1 MMTETLK
8 NQKALIDAG
17 FSESDIASWQ
27 VQQRQ
32 ALSDAGYNQAQ
43 IDTEFGEP
51 PLDPKPAAKAVRD
64 NIEKAI
70 APEAVDGE
78 PKPVKDFMEALDAG
92 FQGSITGLLK
102 RGKVP
107 DKTLAEDAP
116 MASRIAGSIGTLAG
130 DIPAMVGGAILGGGN
145 PITGTAGAFA
155 LPAGL
160 RKVITDAYEKG
171 EATNWGE
178 FWERA
183 SGAIIETAKGYV
195 TGAATGAA
203 GKLIGAAPIASP
215 TAKAA
220 ATLSGEVATMV
231 TVGKALE
238 GEVPSA
244 NDFIDAAVIVGGA
257 KGAVKTAKKLRDV
270 YSKAGVKPD
279 EFIADTERDVTI
291 GQDFVA
297 ENLEVPRVYGRFDSP
312 ESIAAETM
320 PPVADGM
327 VRVFRGESTE
337 RLDIPDWV
345 KEGIEA
351 NGSMDAE
358 GRWWTTNPEIADWY
372 VKDAGDHGRMVYQ
385 DVPEEVVQSSKV
397 SALPE
402 VIQKFSL
409 DPESELFL
417 PKEFKGKG
425 APVPAT
431 ASGSSGGKKP
441 PRGESVNDQIRDI
454 ADELGQPYPEES
466 PEAARAK
473 MLSKISVRESNDKE
487 PMTFQKLY
495 TDLIDDLNPIREAV
509 KKAAKDGELPTSDD
523 PYQLA
528 RLTRGTFGKANQFLE
543 YGTFDFKTY
552 ENNGPSLRDILQG
565 KVRDLPEITDAEP
578 VDLDTLRAYIKA
590 KRDLELV
597 SRGVADPDVD
607 VDAATQVVK
616 HWGHYERVAKELTA
630 YQNRLTAYLRDAGI
644 ISRDDYDA
652 MLKANKD
659 YVPFFRVMDE
669 DVGGAG
675 LGRGVKTKNP
685 IKSIKGSERNIIDP
699 IESIIK
705 NTYMYLSLAE
715 RNAVGAAFVNMANKS
730 GNPGMFMKKLPPEFK
745 ATTLKEEE
753 IRALFDEFVTIRK
766 QTSTE
771 RATATRSSTES
782 KTETTGGEGAEPQ
795 TKQGKMVRDRV
806 LEALSARGF
815 SKGESEQMVARLEGK
830 ASGGSTTTDSRTTV
844 ETLVKE
850 IEKTE
855 YIPELNIRLPNS
867 VATIFRAVK
876 TPLKDNEIAVFEN
889 GKYQKYQVDKEVAE
903 AFNAADSQTAGLLT
917 KILAIP
923 AKMLRAGAV
932 LSPDFMGRNMIRDQ
946 TMAFVLS
953 KGGYFPVFD
962 FMRGA
967 FSLAKKDADFQ
978 NWLKSGGANAALVSM
993 DREYLQLQLDT
1004 LTEVQGVARKAWNV
1018 ATRPFEMLRITSELI
1033 ENATRLGE
1041 FKRVSGGLTEK
1052 AAIQEGGM
1060 ASREVTVDF
1069 ARIGAKTRA
1078 MSLISA
1084 FFNAAVQGEER
1095 VIRAFAENPV
1105 GVTTKM
1111 MTAITLPSILLY
1123 LSNREDPRWQEIP
1136 RWQKDLFWIVFTD
1149 DHIYRIP
1156 KPHSAG
1162 IMFGSLPER
1171 MLEAYESDHPGAMKD
1186 LEKSI
1191 LSTFI
1196 PNMIPTV
1203 AAPIVDQFANRSLFT
1218 GAPLIPAAQEKMLPE
1233 YQYTEYTTE
1242 TAKAIGQIMGAFPG
1256 MRDRSIRDEDTFIG
1270 GVARALTTPILVE
1283 NYVRSW
1289 TGGLGMYTLQ
1299 LADKALREAGAL
1311 PDPVKP
1317 LDTLSDLPV
1326 IKAFVVRYPSASAQ
1340 SIQDFYDDYYAKKR
1354 LYDTKMALAKEG
1366 DIDAFERVQQIDPTA
1381 WDEMAGIRD
1390 TITDQAKLIRLIYKN
1405 PDMTPEDK
1413 RQIIDTTYG
1422 RMIEL
1427 AKVGN
1432 EAMRDLE
1439 KLLGEQ

>member
-1 MMTETLK
+1 MTPTLQK
-8 NQKALIDAG
+8 QKALIDGG
-17 FSESDIASWQ
+17 FNEQEIAAWQ

-32 ALSDAGYNQAQ
+32 ALSDAGFNQAE

-92 FQGSITGLLK
+92 FQGSITGLLQ

-171 EATNWGE
+171 EATNWGD

-279 EFIADTERDVTI
+279 EFIADTEKDVTI
-291 GQDFVA
+291 GQDFIA
-297 ENLEVPRVYGRFDSP
+297 ENLPVPRVYGRFESP
-312 ESIAAETM
+312 ERGLVVAEE
-320 PPVADGM
+320 PAP
-327 VRVFRGESTE
+327 
-337 RLDIPDWV
+337 
-345 KEGIEA
+345 K
-351 NGSMDAE
+351 
-358 GRWWTTNPEIADWY
+358 
-372 VKDAGDHGRMVYQ
+372 
-385 DVPEEVVQSSKV
+385 
-397 SALPE
+397 
-402 VIQKFSL
+402 QK
-409 DPESELFL
+409 
-417 PKEFKGKG
+417 
-425 APVPAT
+425 T
-431 ASGSSGGKKP
+431 
-441 PRGESVNDQIRDI
+441 VNDQIKDI

-543 YGTFDFKTY
+543 YGTFDFNTY
-552 ENNGPSLRDILQG
+552 ENNGPSLRAILKG
-565 KVRDLPEITDAEP
+565 EVRDLPEITDAEP

-715 RNAVGAAFVNMANKS
+715 RNAVGTAFVNMANRS

-932 LSPDFMGRNMIRDQ
+932 LSPDFMGRNLIRDQ

-953 KGGYFPVFD
+953 KGGYFPIFD
-962 FMRGA
+962 FIRGA

-1004 LTEVQGVARKAWNV
+1004 LTEVQGVTRKAWNV

-1123 LSNREDPRWQEIP
+1123 LSNREDPRWHEIP
-1136 RWQKDLFWIVFTD
+1136 RWQKDLFWIVFTK

-1311 PDPVKP
+1311 PDPMKP

-1381 WDEMAGIRD
+1381 WDGMAGIRD

-1413 RQIIDTTYG
+1413 RQIIDTAYG

-1432 EAMRDLE
+1432 EAMRDLDNLMGA
-1439 KLLGEQ
+1439 K

>member
-27 VQQRQ
+27 AQQRQ

-116 MASRIAGSIGTLAG
+116 MASRIAGSIGQLAG
-130 DIPAMVGGAILGGGN
+130 DVPAMVGGALLGGAN

-171 EATNWGE
+171 EATNWGD

-270 YSKAGVKPD
+270 YAKAGVKPD
-279 EFIADTERDVTI
+279 EFIADTEKDVTI

-297 ENLEVPRVYGRFDSP
+297 ENLPVPRVYGRFESP
-312 ESIAAETM
+312 ERGLVVAEE
-320 PPVADGM
+320 PAP
-327 VRVFRGESTE
+327 
-337 RLDIPDWV
+337 
-345 KEGIEA
+345 K
-351 NGSMDAE
+351 
-358 GRWWTTNPEIADWY
+358 
-372 VKDAGDHGRMVYQ
+372 
-385 DVPEEVVQSSKV
+385 
-397 SALPE
+397 
-402 VIQKFSL
+402 QK
-409 DPESELFL
+409 
-417 PKEFKGKG
+417 
-425 APVPAT
+425 T
-431 ASGSSGGKKP
+431 
-441 PRGESVNDQIRDI
+441 VNDQIKDI

-715 RNAVGAAFVNMANKS
+715 RNAVGTAFVNMANKS

-771 RATATRSSTES
+771 QSTAS
-782 KTETTGGEGAEPQ
+782 KTTTTGSEPQ

-806 LEALSARGF
+806 LEALTARGF
-815 SKGESEQMVARLEGK
+815 SAGEAEQMITRLESKGG
-830 ASGGSTTTDSRTTV
+830 ASNV
-844 ETLVKE
+844 EALVKE

-855 YIPELNIRLPNS
+855 YVPELNIRLPNS

-932 LSPDFMGRNMIRDQ
+932 LSPDFMGRNLIRDQ

-953 KGGYFPVFD
+953 KGGYFPIFD
-962 FMRGA
+962 FIRGA

-1095 VIRAFAENPV
+1095 VVRAFAENPV
-1105 GVTTKM
+1105 GITTKM
-1111 MTAITLPSILLY
+1111 MAAITLPSILLY
-1123 LSNREDPRWQEIP
+1123 LNNREDPRWQEIP

-1186 LEKSI
+1186 LEKSL

-1354 LYDTKMALAKEG
+1354 LYDTKLALAKEG

-1381 WDEMAGIRD
+1381 WDGMAGIRD

-1439 KLLGEQ
+1439 TLLGEQ

>member
-116 MASRIAGSIGTLAG
+116 MASRIAGSIGQLAG
-130 DIPAMVGGAILGGGN
+130 DVPAMVGGALLGGAN

-171 EATNWGE
+171 EATNWGD

-279 EFIADTERDVTI
+279 EFIADTEKDVTI

-297 ENLEVPRVYGRFDSP
+297 ENLPVPRVYGRFDSP
-312 ESIAAETM
+312 ESVKRTFQRYDMDTEDAGVV
-320 PPVADGM
+320 PVQVVRNADGS
-327 VRVFRGESTE
+327 VSIIDLGPNGRNTE
-337 RLDIPDWV
+337 YP
-345 KEGIEA
+345 A
-351 NGSMDAE
+351 AF
-358 GRWWTTNPEIADWY
+358 
-372 VKDAGDHGRMVYQ
+372 VKDKSDEALLQYTYEPIGFQGATATGGSGKPPSPPRTPPPPAGS
-385 DVPEEVVQSSKV
+385 PEE
-397 SALPE
+397 A
-402 VIQKFSL
+402 
-409 DPESELFL
+409 
-417 PKEFKGKG
+417 
-425 APVPAT
+425 
-431 ASGSSGGKKP
+431 
-441 PRGESVNDQIRDI
+441 RD
-454 ADELGQPYPEES
+454 
-466 PEAARAK
+466 K

-509 KKAAKDGELPTSDD
+509 KKAAKDGALPTSDD

-543 YGTFDFKTY
+543 YGTFDFKNY
-552 ENNGPSLRDILQG
+552 ENNGPSLRAILNG
-565 KVRDLPEITDAEP
+565 EVRDLPELTNPEP
-578 VDLDTLRAYIKA
+578 VDLDSLRAYIKA

-607 VDAATQVVK
+607 VDAATVVVK
-616 HWGHYERVAKELTA
+616 HWSHYEGVAKELTA
-630 YQNRLTAYLRDAGI
+630 YQNRLTKYLRDAGI
-644 ISRDDYDA
+644 ISSDDYEA

-659 YVPFFRVMDE
+659 YVPFFRVMGD
-669 DVGGAG
+669 DAGAG
-675 LGRGVKTKNP
+675 LGRGVKTRNP

-715 RNAVGAAFVNMANKS
+715 RNAVGNAFIHMAERS
-730 GNPGMFMKKLPPEFK
+730 GNMEMFAKKLPQELK

-753 IRALFDEFVTIRK
+753 IRALFDEFVKIRK

-771 RATATRSSTES
+771 RVATTRQSTES

-830 ASGGSTTTDSRTTV
+830 ASGGSTTTDSKTTV
-844 ETLVKE
+844 ETLIRE

-855 YIPELNIRLPNS
+855 YVAELDIRLPNS

-876 TPLKDNEIAVFEN
+876 TPLRDNEIAVFEN
-889 GKYQKYQVDKEVAE
+889 GKYQKYEVDPEVAR

-923 AKMLRAGAV
+923 AKALRAGAV
-932 LSPDFMGRNMIRDQ
+932 LSPDFMGRNLIRDQ

-953 KGGYFPVFD
+953 KGGYFPIFD

-967 FSLAKKDADFQ
+967 FSLAKKDQDFQ

-993 DREYLQLQLDT
+993 DRQYIQQQLSA
-1004 LTEVQGVARKAWNV
+1004 LTEVQGVMGKAWNV
-1018 ATRPFEMLRITSELI
+1018 AKSPFEILRITSELI

-1041 FKRVSGGLTEK
+1041 FKKVSGGLTEK

-1069 ARIGAKTRA
+1069 ARTGMKTRA

-1084 FFNAAVQGEER
+1084 FFNAAVQGEDR
-1095 VIRAFAENPV
+1095 VIRAFAEKPV
-1105 GVTTKM
+1105 GTTTKM
-1111 MTAITLPSILLY
+1111 MAAITLPSILLY
-1123 LSNREDPRWQEIP
+1123 LSNRDDPRWQEIP

-1162 IMFGSLPER
+1162 IMFGSIPER
-1171 MLEAYESDHPGAMKD
+1171 MMEAYESDHPGAMKD
-1186 LEKSI
+1186 LEKS
-1191 LSTFI
+1191 FI
-1196 PNMIPTV
+1196 SAFFPNMIPTV

-1218 GAPLIPAAQEKMLPE
+1218 GAPLIPAAQEKLLPE

-1242 TAKAIGQIMGAFPG
+1242 TAKALGQILGAFPG
-1256 MRDRSIRDEDTFIG
+1256 LRERSIRDEDTFIG
-1270 GVARALTTPILVE
+1270 GVARALSTPILVE

-1299 LADKALREAGAL
+1299 LADKALRESGVL

-1317 LDTLSDLPV
+1317 LETLSDLPV

-1354 LYDTKMALAKEG
+1354 VFDTKMELAKQG
-1366 DIDAFERVQQIDPTA
+1366 DLDAFDRVQNIDPSA

-1390 TITDQAKLIRLIYKN
+1390 TLTQQSQLVRLIYKN
-1405 PDMTPEDK
+1405 PDFSPEDK
-1413 RQIIDTTYG
+1413 RQLIDSIYY

-1432 EAMRDLE
+1432 DAMRELAE
-1439 KLLGEQ
+1439 ILGEP

>member
-1 MMTETLK
+1 MTPTLQK
-8 NQKALIDAG
+8 QKALIDGGFTEQEISDWQVEQRRALGDAG
-17 FSESDIASWQ
+17 F
-27 VQQRQ
+27 
-32 ALSDAGYNQAQ
+32 NQAE

-51 PLDPKPAAKAVRD
+51 PLDPKPAAKVIRD

-70 APEAVDGE
+70 AADTAEGQ

-92 FQGSITGLLK
+92 FQGSVTGLLT
-102 RGKVP
+102 RGKTP
-107 DKTLAEDAP
+107 DKALAEDAP
-116 MASRIAGSIGTLAG
+116 MASRIAGSIGALAG
-130 DIPAMVGGAILGGGN
+130 DIPAMVGGALVGGGGG
-145 PITGTAGAFA
+145 PITATAGAFA
-155 LPAGL
+155 LPAGM

-171 EATNWGE
+171 EATNWTE

-183 SGAIIETAKGYV
+183 SGAIIETAKGYI
-195 TGAATGAA
+195 TGAATGAVGKAA
-203 GKLIGAAPIASP
+203 GMLPIASP

-220 ATLSGEVATMV
+220 ATVSGEVATMV

-244 NDFIDAAVIVGGA
+244 DDFIDAAIVVGGV
-257 KGAVKTAKKLRDV
+257 KGAVKTAKKMREV

-279 EFIADTERDVTI
+279 EFIADAERDVTI

-297 ENLEVPRVYGRFDSP
+297 ENLEVPRAYGNATAASESP
-312 ESIAAETM
+312 ESVKRTFQRYDMDTEDAGVV
-320 PPVADGM
+320 PVQVVRNADGS
-327 VRVFRGESTE
+327 VSIIDLGPNGRNTE
-337 RLDIPDWV
+337 YP
-345 KEGIEA
+345 A
-351 NGSMDAE
+351 AF
-358 GRWWTTNPEIADWY
+358 
-372 VKDAGDHGRMVYQ
+372 VKDKSD
-385 DVPEEVVQSSKV
+385 E
-397 SALPE
+397 ALLQYTYEP
-402 VIQKFSL
+402 IGFQ
-409 DPESELFL
+409 
-417 PKEFKGKG
+417 G
-425 APVPAT
+425 AT
-431 ASGSSGGKKP
+431 ATGGSGKP
-441 PRGESVNDQIRDI
+441 PSPPRTPPPPD
-454 ADELGQPYPEES
+454 S
-466 PEAARAK
+466 PEAAREK

-509 KKAAKDGELPTSDD
+509 KKAAKNRELPTADD

-528 RLTRGTFGKANQFLE
+528 RLSRGTFGKANQFLE
-543 YGTFDFKTY
+543 YGTFDFKNY
-552 ENNGPSLRDILQG
+552 ENNGPSLRAILKG
-565 KVRDLPEITDAEP
+565 EVRDLPEITDAEP

-616 HWGHYERVAKELTA
+616 HWGQYERVAKELTA

-644 ISRDDYDA
+644 ISSDDYDA

-715 RNAVGAAFVNMANKS
+715 RNAVGTAFVNLANNS
-730 GNPGMFMKKLPPEFK
+730 GDPGMFMKKLPPEFK

-815 SKGESEQMVARLEGK
+815 SKGESEQMVSRLEGK

-889 GKYQKYQVDKEVAE
+889 GKYQKYQVDKDVAR

-932 LSPDFMGRNMIRDQ
+932 LSPDFMGRNLSRDQ
-946 TMAFVLS
+946 IMAFVLS
-953 KGGYFPVFD
+953 KGGYLPVFD

-993 DREYLQLQLDT
+993 DREYLQMQLDT
-1004 LTEVQGVARKAWNV
+1004 LTEVQGVTRKAWNV
-1018 ATRPFEMLRITSELI
+1018 ATRPFEILRITSELI

-1060 ASREVTVDF
+1060 ASREGTVDF
-1069 ARIGAKTRA
+1069 ARMGAKTRA
-1078 MSLISA
+1078 MSLITA

-1105 GVTTKM
+1105 GTTTRM
-1111 MTAITLPSILLY
+1111 MAAITLPSILLY

-1136 RWQKDLFWIVFTD
+1136 RWQKDLSWIVFTD
-1149 DHIYRIP
+1149 EHIYRIP
-1156 KPHSAG
+1156 KAHSAG
-1162 IMFGSLPER
+1162 IIFGSLPER
-1171 MLEAYESDHPGAMKD
+1171 MLEAYESDNPGALKD

-1191 LSTFI
+1191 LSTFV
-1196 PNMIPTV
+1196 PNMIPTI

-1242 TAKAIGQIMGAFPG
+1242 LAKAIGQIMGAFPG
-1256 MRDRSIRDEDTFIG
+1256 MRDRSLRDEDTFIG

-1289 TGGLGMYTLQ
+1289 TGGLGHYTLQ
-1299 LADKALREAGAL
+1299 LADKALRETGVL

-1317 LDTLSDLPV
+1317 LDTLSDIPV
-1326 IKAFVVRYPSASAQ
+1326 IKAFVIRYPSASAQ
-1340 SIQDFYDDYYAKKR
+1340 SIQDFYDDYFASKR
-1354 LYDTKMALAKEG
+1354 LYDTKMMLAKEG
-1366 DIDAFERVQQIDPTA
+1366 DLDAFDKVQNIDPMA
-1381 WDEMAGIRD
+1381 WDSMAGIRD
-1390 TITDQAKLIRLIYKN
+1390 TIADQAKLIRLIYKN
-1405 PDMTPEDK
+1405 PDLTPEDK
-1413 RQIIDTTYG
+1413 RQIIDATYG

-1432 EAMRDLE
+1432 DAMRDLANI
-1439 KLLGEQ
+1439 LGEP

>member
-70 APEAVDGE
+70 APEAVDGA

-92 FQGSITGLLK
+92 FQGSITGLLQ

-116 MASRIAGSIGTLAG
+116 MASRIAGSIGQLAG
-130 DIPAMVGGAILGGGN
+130 DVPAMVGGALLGGAN

-244 NDFIDAAVIVGGA
+244 NDFIDAAVIVAGA

-279 EFIADTERDVTI
+279 EFIADTEKDVTI

-297 ENLEVPRVYGRFDSP
+297 ENLPVPRVYGRFESP
-312 ESIAAETM
+312 ERGLVVAEE
-320 PPVADGM
+320 PAP
-327 VRVFRGESTE
+327 
-337 RLDIPDWV
+337 
-345 KEGIEA
+345 K
-351 NGSMDAE
+351 
-358 GRWWTTNPEIADWY
+358 
-372 VKDAGDHGRMVYQ
+372 
-385 DVPEEVVQSSKV
+385 
-397 SALPE
+397 
-402 VIQKFSL
+402 QK
-409 DPESELFL
+409 
-417 PKEFKGKG
+417 
-425 APVPAT
+425 T
-431 ASGSSGGKKP
+431 
-441 PRGESVNDQIRDI
+441 VNDQIKDI

-473 MLSKISVRESNDKE
+473 MLSKISVRENNDKE

-543 YGTFDFKTY
+543 YGTFDFKNY

-715 RNAVGAAFVNMANKS
+715 RNAVGTAFVNMANKS

-771 RATATRSSTES
+771 QSTAS
-782 KTETTGGEGAEPQ
+782 KTTTTGSEPQ

-806 LEALSARGF
+806 LEALTARGF
-815 SKGESEQMVARLEGK
+815 SAGEAEQMITRLESKGG
-830 ASGGSTTTDSRTTV
+830 ASNI

-932 LSPDFMGRNMIRDQ
+932 LSPDFMGRNLIRDQ

-962 FMRGA
+962 FIRGA

-1004 LTEVQGVARKAWNV
+1004 LTEVQGVTRKAWNV

-1111 MTAITLPSILLY
+1111 MAAITLPSILLY
-1123 LSNREDPRWQEIP
+1123 LNNREDPRWQEIP

-1186 LEKSI
+1186 LEKSL

-1381 WDEMAGIRD
+1381 WDGMAGIRD

-1439 KLLGEQ
+1439 TLLGEQ

>member
-43 IDTEFGEP
+43 INTEFGEP

-70 APEAVDGE
+70 APEAADGK

-92 FQGSITGLLK
+92 FQGSITGLLQ

-107 DKTLAEDAP
+107 DKTQAEDAP
-116 MASRIAGSIGTLAG
+116 MASRIAGSIGQLAG
-130 DIPAMVGGAILGGGN
+130 DVPAMVGGALLGGAN

-238 GEVPSA
+238 GEVPSS
-244 NDFIDAAVIVGGA
+244 NDFLDAAVFVGGA

-279 EFIADTERDVTI
+279 EFIADTENDVTI

-297 ENLEVPRVYGRFDSP
+297 ENISVPRAY
-312 ESIAAETM
+312 
-320 PPVADGM
+320 
-327 VRVFRGESTE
+327 
-337 RLDIPDWV
+337 
-345 KEGIEA
+345 
-351 NGSMDAE
+351 
-358 GRWWTTNPEIADWY
+358 
-372 VKDAGDHGRMVYQ
+372 
-385 DVPEEVVQSSKV
+385 DVT
-397 SALPE
+397 A
-402 VIQKFSL
+402 
-409 DPESELFL
+409 
-417 PKEFKGKG
+417 
-425 APVPAT
+425 
-431 ASGSSGGKKP
+431 ASGSPASARTGTRYDMETEDAGTIPVHVSRNADGSVSIIDLGPNGRNTEYPAAFAKGKSDHELLRYTYEPIGFLTATEKGSGSGGKKP
-441 PRGESVNDQIRDI
+441 PRGGSVNDQIKDI

-466 PEAARAK
+466 AEASRAK

-495 TDLIDDLNPIREAV
+495 TDLTDDLNPIREAV

-543 YGTFDFKTY
+543 YGTFDFNTY
-552 ENNGPSLRDILQG
+552 ENNGPSLRAILKG

-590 KRDLELV
+590 KSDLELV

-715 RNAVGAAFVNMANKS
+715 RNAVGTAFVNMANKS

-771 RATATRSSTES
+771 QSTAS
-782 KTETTGGEGAEPQ
+782 KTTTTGSEPQ

-806 LEALSARGF
+806 LEALTARGF
-815 SKGESEQMVARLEGK
+815 SAGEAEQMITRLESKGG
-830 ASGGSTTTDSRTTV
+830 ASSV

-855 YIPELNIRLPNS
+855 YVPELNVRLPNS

-889 GKYQKYQVDKEVAE
+889 GKYQKYQVKKEVAE

-917 KILAIP
+917 KILASP

-932 LSPDFMGRNMIRDQ
+932 LSPDFMGRNLIRDQ

-953 KGGYFPVFD
+953 KGGYFPIFD

-967 FSLAKKDADFQ
+967 FSLAKKDQDFQ

-993 DREYLQLQLDT
+993 DRQYIQQQLSA
-1004 LTEVQGVARKAWNV
+1004 LTEVNGVVGKAWNV
-1018 ATRPFEMLRITSELI
+1018 AKSPFEILRITSELI

-1041 FKRVSGGLTEK
+1041 FKKVSGGLTEK

-1105 GVTTKM
+1105 GITTKM

-1136 RWQKDLFWIVFTD
+1136 RWQKDLFWIVFTK

-1317 LDTLSDLPV
+1317 LDTLADLPV

-1340 SIQDFYDDYYAKKR
+1340 SIHDFYDDYYAKKR
-1354 LYDTKMALAKEG
+1354 LYDTKMMLAKEG
-1366 DIDAFERVQQIDPTA
+1366 DIDAFERVQQIDPMA

>member
-32 ALSDAGYNQAQ
+32 ALSDAGYYQAQ

-70 APEAVDGE
+70 APEAVDGA
-78 PKPVKDFMEALDAG
+78 PKPVKDFMDALDAG
-92 FQGSITGLLK
+92 FQGSITGLLQ

-116 MASRIAGSIGTLAG
+116 MASRIAGAIGQLAG
-130 DIPAMVGGAILGGGN
+130 DVPAMVGGALLGGAN

-279 EFIADTERDVTI
+279 EFIADTEKDVTI

-297 ENLEVPRVYGRFDSP
+297 ENLPVPRVYGRFESP
-312 ESIAAETM
+312 ESGVVTTEPKSVNQQIA
-320 PPVADGM
+320 
-327 VRVFRGESTE
+327 
-337 RLDIPDWV
+337 
-345 KEGIEA
+345 
-351 NGSMDAE
+351 
-358 GRWWTTNPEIADWY
+358 EIA
-372 VKDAGDHGRMVYQ
+372 K
-385 DVPEEVVQSSKV
+385 
-397 SALPE
+397 
-402 VIQKFSL
+402 
-409 DPESELFL
+409 
-417 PKEFKGKG
+417 
-425 APVPAT
+425 
-431 ASGSSGGKKP
+431 
-441 PRGESVNDQIRDI
+441 
-454 ADELGQPYPEES
+454 ELGTEYPED
-466 PEAARAK
+466 PDAQQK
-473 MLSKISVRESNDKE
+473 ILSKISVGERNDKE

-597 SRGVADPDVD
+597 SRGGADPDVD

-715 RNAVGAAFVNMANKS
+715 RNAVGTAFVNMANRS
-730 GNPGMFMKKLPPEFK
+730 GNPGMFMKNLPPEFK

-771 RATATRSSTES
+771 RATATRT
-782 KTETTGGEGAEPQ
+782 TTTGSEPQ

-806 LEALSARGF
+806 LEAFTARGF
-815 SKGESEQMVARLEGK
+815 SAGEAEQMITRLESKGG
-830 ASGGSTTTDSRTTV
+830 ASSV

-855 YIPELNIRLPNS
+855 YVPELNVRLPNS

-876 TPLKDNEIAVFEN
+876 TPLKDIESAVFEN

-903 AFNAADSQTAGLLT
+903 AFNAADAQTAGLLT

-932 LSPDFMGRNMIRDQ
+932 LSPDFMGRNLSRDQ
-946 TMAFVLS
+946 TMALVLS
-953 KGGYFPVFD
+953 KGGYF
-962 FMRGA
+962 
-967 FSLAKKDADFQ
+967 
-978 NWLKSGGANAALVSM
+978 
-993 DREYLQLQLDT
+993 
-1004 LTEVQGVARKAWNV
+1004 
-1018 ATRPFEMLRITSELI
+1018 
-1033 ENATRLGE
+1033 
-1041 FKRVSGGLTEK
+1041 
-1052 AAIQEGGM
+1052 
-1060 ASREVTVDF
+1060 
-1069 ARIGAKTRA
+1069 
-1078 MSLISA
+1078 
-1084 FFNAAVQGEER
+1084 
-1095 VIRAFAENPV
+1095 
-1105 GVTTKM
+1105 
-1111 MTAITLPSILLY
+1111 
-1123 LSNREDPRWQEIP
+1123 
-1136 RWQKDLFWIVFTD
+1136 
-1149 DHIYRIP
+1149 
-1156 KPHSAG
+1156 
-1162 IMFGSLPER
+1162 
-1171 MLEAYESDHPGAMKD
+1171 
-1186 LEKSI
+1186 
-1191 LSTFI
+1191 
-1196 PNMIPTV
+1196 
-1203 AAPIVDQFANRSLFT
+1203 
-1218 GAPLIPAAQEKMLPE
+1218 
-1233 YQYTEYTTE
+1233 
-1242 TAKAIGQIMGAFPG
+1242 
-1256 MRDRSIRDEDTFIG
+1256 
-1270 GVARALTTPILVE
+1270 
-1283 NYVRSW
+1283 
-1289 TGGLGMYTLQ
+1289 
-1299 LADKALREAGAL
+1299 
-1311 PDPVKP
+1311 
-1317 LDTLSDLPV
+1317 
-1326 IKAFVVRYPSASAQ
+1326 
-1340 SIQDFYDDYYAKKR
+1340 
-1354 LYDTKMALAKEG
+1354 
-1366 DIDAFERVQQIDPTA
+1366 
-1381 WDEMAGIRD
+1381 
-1390 TITDQAKLIRLIYKN
+1390 
-1405 PDMTPEDK
+1405 
-1413 RQIIDTTYG
+1413 
-1422 RMIEL
+1422 
-1427 AKVGN
+1427 
-1432 EAMRDLE
+1432 
-1439 KLLGEQ
+1439 

>member
-70 APEAVDGE
+70 APEAADGK

-92 FQGSITGLLK
+92 FQGSITGLLQ

-116 MASRIAGSIGTLAG
+116 MASRIAGSIGQLAG
-130 DIPAMVGGAILGGGN
+130 DVPAMVGGALLGGAN

-279 EFIADTERDVTI
+279 EFIADTEKDVTI
-291 GQDFVA
+291 GQDFIA
-297 ENLEVPRVYGRFDSP
+297 ENLPVPRVYGRFESP
-312 ESIAAETM
+312 ERGLVVAEE
-320 PPVADGM
+320 PAP
-327 VRVFRGESTE
+327 
-337 RLDIPDWV
+337 
-345 KEGIEA
+345 K
-351 NGSMDAE
+351 
-358 GRWWTTNPEIADWY
+358 
-372 VKDAGDHGRMVYQ
+372 
-385 DVPEEVVQSSKV
+385 
-397 SALPE
+397 
-402 VIQKFSL
+402 QK
-409 DPESELFL
+409 
-417 PKEFKGKG
+417 
-425 APVPAT
+425 T
-431 ASGSSGGKKP
+431 
-441 PRGESVNDQIRDI
+441 VNDQIKDI

-552 ENNGPSLRDILQG
+552 ENNGPSLRAILKG
-565 KVRDLPEITDAEP
+565 EVRDLPEITDAEP

-715 RNAVGAAFVNMANKS
+715 RNAVGTAFVNMANKS

-771 RATATRSSTES
+771 QSTTSKTAT
-782 KTETTGGEGAEPQ
+782 TGSEPQ

-806 LEALSARGF
+806 LEALTARGF
-815 SKGESEQMVARLEGK
+815 SAGEAEQMITRLESKGG
-830 ASGGSTTTDSRTTV
+830 ASSV

-1095 VIRAFAENPV
+1095 AIRAFAENPV

-1111 MTAITLPSILLY
+1111 MAAITLPSILLY
-1123 LSNREDPRWQEIP
+1123 LNNREDPRWQEIP

-1242 TAKAIGQIMGAFPG
+1242 AAKAIGQIMGAFPG

-1270 GVARALTTPILVE
+1270 GVVRALTTPILVE

-1317 LDTLSDLPV
+1317 LDTLADLPV

>member
-1 MMTETLK
+1 MTPTLQK
-8 NQKALIDAG
+8 QKALLDGGFTEQEISDWQVEQRRALGDAG
-17 FSESDIASWQ
+17 F
-27 VQQRQ
+27 
-32 ALSDAGYNQAQ
+32 NQAE

-51 PLDPKPAAKAVRD
+51 PLDPKPAAKVIRE

-70 APEAVDGE
+70 AADTAEGQ

-92 FQGSITGLLK
+92 FQGSVTGLLT
-102 RGKVP
+102 RGKTP
-107 DKTLAEDAP
+107 DKALAEDAP
-116 MASRIAGSIGTLAG
+116 MASRIAGSIGALAG
-130 DIPAMVGGAILGGGN
+130 DIPAMVGGALIGGGGG
-145 PITGTAGAFA
+145 PITATAGAFA
-155 LPAGL
+155 LPAGM

-171 EATNWGE
+171 EATNWTE

-183 SGAIIETAKGYV
+183 SGAIIETAKGYIA
-195 TGAATGAA
+195 GAATGAVGKAA
-203 GKLIGAAPIASP
+203 GMLPIASP

-220 ATLSGEVATMV
+220 ATVSGEVATMV

-244 NDFIDAAVIVGGA
+244 DDFIDAAIMVGGV
-257 KGAVKTAKKLRDV
+257 KGAVKTAKKMRDV
-270 YSKAGVKPD
+270 YAKAGVKPD
-279 EFIADTERDVTI
+279 EFIADAERDVTI

-297 ENLEVPRVYGRFDSP
+297 ENLEVPRAYGNATAASESPESVKRTFQRYDMDTEDAGVVPVQVVRNADGSVSIIDLGPNGRNTEYPAAFVKDKSDEALLQYTYEPIGFQGATATGGSGKPPSPPRTPPPPDSP
-312 ESIAAETM
+312 E
-320 PPVADGM
+320 
-327 VRVFRGESTE
+327 
-337 RLDIPDWV
+337 
-345 KEGIEA
+345 EA
-351 NGSMDAE
+351 
-358 GRWWTTNPEIADWY
+358 
-372 VKDAGDHGRMVYQ
+372 
-385 DVPEEVVQSSKV
+385 
-397 SALPE
+397 
-402 VIQKFSL
+402 
-409 DPESELFL
+409 
-417 PKEFKGKG
+417 
-425 APVPAT
+425 
-431 ASGSSGGKKP
+431 
-441 PRGESVNDQIRDI
+441 RD
-454 ADELGQPYPEES
+454 
-466 PEAARAK
+466 K

-509 KKAAKDGELPTSDD
+509 KKAAKDGALPTSDD

-543 YGTFDFKTY
+543 YGTFDFKNY
-552 ENNGPSLRDILQG
+552 ENNGPSLRAILKG
-565 KVRDLPEITDAEP
+565 EVRDLPEITDAEP

-616 HWGHYERVAKELTA
+616 HWGQYERVAKELTA

-644 ISRDDYDA
+644 ISADDYAA

-715 RNAVGAAFVNMANKS
+715 RNAVGTAFVNLANNS
-730 GNPGMFMKKLPPEFK
+730 GNPGIFMKKLPPEFK

-815 SKGESEQMVARLEGK
+815 SKGESEQMVSRLEGK

-889 GKYQKYQVDKEVAE
+889 GKYQKYQVDKDVAR

-932 LSPDFMGRNMIRDQ
+932 LSPDFMGRNLSRDQ
-946 TMAFVLS
+946 IMAFVLS
-953 KGGYFPVFD
+953 KGGYLPVFD

-993 DREYLQLQLDT
+993 DREYLQMQLDT
-1004 LTEVQGVARKAWNV
+1004 LTEVQGVTRKAWNV
-1018 ATRPFEMLRITSELI
+1018 ATRPFEILRITSELI

-1069 ARIGAKTRA
+1069 ARMGAKTRA

-1105 GVTTKM
+1105 GTTTRM
-1111 MTAITLPSILLY
+1111 MAAITLPSILLY

-1136 RWQKDLFWIVFTD
+1136 RWQKDLSWIVFTD
-1149 DHIYRIP
+1149 EHIYRIP
-1156 KPHSAG
+1156 KAHSAG
-1162 IMFGSLPER
+1162 IIFGSLPER
-1171 MLEAYESDHPGAMKD
+1171 MLEAYESDNPGALKD

-1191 LSTFI
+1191 LSTFV
-1196 PNMIPTV
+1196 PNMIPTI

-1242 TAKAIGQIMGAFPG
+1242 LAKAIGQIMGAFPG
-1256 MRDRSIRDEDTFIG
+1256 MRDRSLRDEDTFIG

-1289 TGGLGMYTLQ
+1289 TGGLGQYTLQ
-1299 LADKALREAGAL
+1299 LADKALRETGVL

-1326 IKAFVVRYPSASAQ
+1326 IKAFVIRYPSASAQ
-1340 SIQDFYDDYYAKKR
+1340 SIQDFYDDYFASKR
-1354 LYDTKMALAKEG
+1354 LYDTKMMLAKEG
-1366 DIDAFERVQQIDPTA
+1366 DLDAFDKVQNIDPMA
-1381 WDEMAGIRD
+1381 WDSMAGIRD
-1390 TITDQAKLIRLIYKN
+1390 TIADQAKLIRLIYKN
-1405 PDMTPEDK
+1405 PDLTPEDK
-1413 RQIIDTTYG
+1413 RQIIDATYG

-1432 EAMRDLE
+1432 DAMRDLANI
-1439 KLLGEQ
+1439 LGEP

>member
-1 MMTETLK
+1 MTETLK
-8 NQKALIDAG
+8 KQKALIDGG
-17 FSESDIASWQ
+17 FSDEEISQWQ
-27 VQQRQ
+27 AEQRKI
-32 ALSDAGYNQAQ
+32 LSDAGFNQAE
-43 IDTEFGEP
+43 IDTEFGHP
-51 PLDPKPAAKAVRD
+51 PLDPKPAARVFEENIKKAT
-64 NIEKAI
+64 
-70 APEAVDGE
+70 APETPDGE
-78 PKPVKDFMEALDAG
+78 PKPITDFMGALEAG
-92 FQGSITGLLK
+92 FQGSITGLLA
-102 RGKVP
+102 RGKNP

-116 MASRIAGSIGTLAG
+116 RMSRIASSLGQLAG
-130 DIPAMVGGAILGGGN
+130 DVPAMVGGAIAGAGGG
-145 PITGTAGAFA
+145 PVTATAGAFA
-155 LPAGL
+155 LPAGM

-270 YSKAGVKPD
+270 YAKAGVKPD
-279 EFIADTERDVTI
+279 EFIADTEKDVTI

-297 ENLEVPRVYGRFDSP
+297 ENIPVPRAYGTVTATFESP
-312 ESIAAETM
+312 ESVKRTFQRYDMDTEDAGVV
-320 PPVADGM
+320 PVQVVRNADGS
-327 VRVFRGESTE
+327 VSIIDLGPNGRNTE
-337 RLDIPDWV
+337 YP
-345 KEGIEA
+345 A
-351 NGSMDAE
+351 AF
-358 GRWWTTNPEIADWY
+358 
-372 VKDAGDHGRMVYQ
+372 VKDKSD
-385 DVPEEVVQSSKV
+385 E
-397 SALPE
+397 ALLQYTYEP
-402 VIQKFSL
+402 IGFQ
-409 DPESELFL
+409 
-417 PKEFKGKG
+417 G
-425 APVPAT
+425 AT
-431 ASGSSGGKKP
+431 ATGGSGKPPGGK
-441 PRGESVNDQIRDI
+441 SVNDQIRDI

-509 KKAAKDGELPTSDD
+509 KKAAKDGALPTSDD

-552 ENNGPSLRDILQG
+552 ENNGPSLRAILKG
-565 KVRDLPEITDAEP
+565 EVRDLPEITDTEP

-715 RNAVGAAFVNMANKS
+715 RNAVGTAFVNMANKS

-932 LSPDFMGRNMIRDQ
+932 LSPDFMGRNLIRDQ

-953 KGGYFPVFD
+953 KGGYFPIFD
-962 FMRGA
+962 FIRGA

-1069 ARIGAKTRA
+1069 ARTGMKTRA

-1084 FFNAAVQGEER
+1084 FFNAAVQGEDR
-1095 VIRAFAENPV
+1095 VIRAFAEKPV
-1105 GVTTKM
+1105 GTTTKM
-1111 MTAITLPSILLY
+1111 MAAITLPSVLLY

-1162 IMFGSLPER
+1162 IMFGSIPER
-1171 MLEAYESDHPGAMKD
+1171 MMEAYESDHPGAMKD
-1186 LEKSI
+1186 LEKS
-1191 LSTFI
+1191 FI
-1196 PNMIPTV
+1196 SAFFPNMIPTV

-1218 GAPLIPAAQEKMLPE
+1218 GAPLIPAAQEKLLPE

-1242 TAKAIGQIMGAFPG
+1242 TAKALGQILGAFPG
-1256 MRDRSIRDEDTFIG
+1256 LRERSIRDEDTFIG
-1270 GVARALTTPILVE
+1270 GVARALSTPILVE

-1299 LADKALREAGAL
+1299 LADKALRESGVL

-1317 LDTLSDLPV
+1317 LETLSDLPV

-1354 LYDTKMALAKEG
+1354 VFDTKMELAKQG
-1366 DIDAFERVQQIDPTA
+1366 DLDAFDRVQNIDPSA

-1390 TITDQAKLIRLIYKN
+1390 TLTQQSQLVRLIYKN
-1405 PDMTPEDK
+1405 PDFSPEDK
-1413 RQIIDTTYG
+1413 RQLIDSIYY

-1432 EAMRDLE
+1432 DAMRELAE
-1439 KLLGEQ
+1439 ILGEP

>member
-1 MMTETLK
+1 MTPTLQK
-8 NQKALIDAG
+8 QKALIDGGFTEQEIADWQVEQRRALGDAG
-17 FSESDIASWQ
+17 F
-27 VQQRQ
+27 
-32 ALSDAGYNQAQ
+32 NQAE

-51 PLDPKPAAKAVRD
+51 PLDPKPAAKVIRE

-70 APEAVDGE
+70 AADTAEGQ

-92 FQGSITGLLK
+92 FQGSVTGLLT
-102 RGKVP
+102 RGKTP
-107 DKTLAEDAP
+107 DKALAEDAP
-116 MASRIAGSIGTLAG
+116 MASRIAGSIGALAG
-130 DIPAMVGGAILGGGN
+130 DIPAMVGGALVGGGGG
-145 PITGTAGAFA
+145 PITATAGAFA
-155 LPAGL
+155 LPAGM

-171 EATNWGE
+171 EATNWTE

-183 SGAIIETAKGYV
+183 SGAIIETAKGYI
-195 TGAATGAA
+195 TGAATGAVGKAA
-203 GKLIGAAPIASP
+203 GMLPIASP

-220 ATLSGEVATMV
+220 ATVSGEVATMV

-244 NDFIDAAVIVGGA
+244 DDFIDAAIMVGGV
-257 KGAVKTAKKLRDV
+257 KGAVKTAKKMRDV
-270 YSKAGVKPD
+270 YAKAGVKPD
-279 EFIADTERDVTI
+279 EFIADAERDVTI

-297 ENLEVPRVYGRFDSP
+297 ENLEVPRAYGNATAASESP
-312 ESIAAETM
+312 ESVKRTFQRYDMDTEDAGVV
-320 PPVADGM
+320 PVQVVRNADGS
-327 VRVFRGESTE
+327 VSIIDLGPNGRNTE
-337 RLDIPDWV
+337 YP
-345 KEGIEA
+345 A
-351 NGSMDAE
+351 AF
-358 GRWWTTNPEIADWY
+358 
-372 VKDAGDHGRMVYQ
+372 VKDKSD
-385 DVPEEVVQSSKV
+385 E
-397 SALPE
+397 ALLQYTYEP
-402 VIQKFSL
+402 IGFQ
-409 DPESELFL
+409 
-417 PKEFKGKG
+417 G
-425 APVPAT
+425 AT
-431 ASGSSGGKKP
+431 ATGGSGKP
-441 PRGESVNDQIRDI
+441 PSPPRTPPPPD
-454 ADELGQPYPEES
+454 S
-466 PEAARAK
+466 PEAAREK

-509 KKAAKDGELPTSDD
+509 KKAAKDGALPTSDD

-552 ENNGPSLRDILQG
+552 ENNGPSLRAILKG
-565 KVRDLPEITDAEP
+565 EVRDLPEITDAEP

-616 HWGHYERVAKELTA
+616 HWGQYERVAKELTA

-644 ISRDDYDA
+644 ISADDYDA

-715 RNAVGAAFVNMANKS
+715 RNAVGTAFVNMANRS

-753 IRALFDEFVTIRK
+753 IRALFDEFMTIRT

-771 RATATRSSTES
+771 RVATTRQSTES
-782 KTETTGGEGAEPQ
+782 KTETTGGESGEPQ

-815 SKGESEQMVARLEGK
+815 SKGESEQMVSRLEGK

-889 GKYQKYQVDKEVAE
+889 GKYQKYQVDKDVAR

-932 LSPDFMGRNMIRDQ
+932 LSPDFMGRNLIRDQ

-967 FSLAKKDADFQ
+967 FSLAKKDQDFQ

-993 DREYLQLQLDT
+993 DREYLQMQLDT
-1004 LTEVQGVARKAWNV
+1004 LTEVQGVTRKAWNV
-1018 ATRPFEMLRITSELI
+1018 ATRPFEILRIISELI

-1060 ASREVTVDF
+1060 ASREGTVDF
-1069 ARIGAKTRA
+1069 ARMGAKTRA
-1078 MSLISA
+1078 MSLITA
-1084 FFNAAVQGEER
+1084 FFNAAVQGEDR

-1105 GVTTKM
+1105 GTTTRM
-1111 MTAITLPSILLY
+1111 MAAITLPSILLY
-1123 LSNREDPRWQEIP
+1123 LSNRNDPRWKEIP
-1136 RWQKDLFWIVFTD
+1136 RWQKDLSWIVFTD
-1149 DHIYRIP
+1149 EHIYRIP
-1156 KPHSAG
+1156 KAHSAG
-1162 IMFGSLPER
+1162 IIFGSLPER
-1171 MLEAYESDHPGAMKD
+1171 MLEAFESDNPGALKD

-1191 LSTFI
+1191 LSTFV
-1196 PNMIPTV
+1196 PNMIPTF
-1203 AAPIVDQFANRSLFT
+1203 AAPVVDQFANRSLFT

-1242 TAKAIGQIMGAFPG
+1242 LAKAIGQIMGAFPG
-1256 MRDRSIRDEDTFIG
+1256 MRDRSLRDEDTFIG

-1289 TGGLGMYTLQ
+1289 TGGLGQYTLQ
-1299 LADKALREAGAL
+1299 LADKALRETGVL

-1326 IKAFVVRYPSASAQ
+1326 IKAFVIRYPSASAQ
-1340 SIQDFYDDYYAKKR
+1340 SIQDFYDDYFASKR
-1354 LYDTKMALAKEG
+1354 LYDTKMMLAKEG
-1366 DIDAFERVQQIDPTA
+1366 DLDAFDKVQNIDPMA
-1381 WDEMAGIRD
+1381 WDSMAGIRD
-1390 TITDQAKLIRLIYKN
+1390 TIADQAKLIRLIYKN
-1405 PDMTPEDK
+1405 PDLTPDDK
-1413 RQIIDTTYG
+1413 RQIIDATYG

-1432 EAMRDLE
+1432 DAMRDLANI
-1439 KLLGEQ
+1439 LGEP

>member
-70 APEAVDGE
+70 APEAADGE

-92 FQGSITGLLK
+92 FQGSITGLLQ

-116 MASRIAGSIGTLAG
+116 MASRIAGSIGQLAG
-130 DIPAMVGGAILGGGN
+130 DVPAMVGGAILGGGN

-238 GEVPSA
+238 GEVPGA
-244 NDFIDAAVIVGGA
+244 NDFMDAAVIVGGA

-279 EFIADTERDVTI
+279 EFIADTEKDVTI
-291 GQDFVA
+291 GQDFIA
-297 ENLEVPRVYGRFDSP
+297 ENLPVPRVYGRFESP
-312 ESIAAETM
+312 ERGLVVAEE
-320 PPVADGM
+320 PAP
-327 VRVFRGESTE
+327 
-337 RLDIPDWV
+337 
-345 KEGIEA
+345 K
-351 NGSMDAE
+351 
-358 GRWWTTNPEIADWY
+358 
-372 VKDAGDHGRMVYQ
+372 
-385 DVPEEVVQSSKV
+385 
-397 SALPE
+397 
-402 VIQKFSL
+402 QK
-409 DPESELFL
+409 
-417 PKEFKGKG
+417 
-425 APVPAT
+425 T
-431 ASGSSGGKKP
+431 
-441 PRGESVNDQIRDI
+441 VNDQIKDI

-509 KKAAKDGELPTSDD
+509 KQAAKKGELPTSDD

-715 RNAVGAAFVNMANKS
+715 RNAVGTAFVNMANKS

-932 LSPDFMGRNMIRDQ
+932 LSPDFMGRNLIRDQ

-953 KGGYFPVFD
+953 KGGYFPIFD
-962 FMRGA
+962 FIRGA

-1111 MTAITLPSILLY
+1111 MAAITLPSILLY
-1123 LSNREDPRWQEIP
+1123 LNNREDPRWQEIP
-1136 RWQKDLFWIVFTD
+1136 RWQKDLFWIVFTN

-1242 TAKAIGQIMGAFPG
+1242 AAKAIGQIMGAFPG

-1270 GVARALTTPILVE
+1270 GGARALTTPILIE

-1289 TGGLGMYTLQ
+1289 TGGLGMYALQ

-1354 LYDTKMALAKEG
+1354 LYDTKMMLAKEG
-1366 DIDAFERVQQIDPTA
+1366 DIDAFERVQQIDPMA

-1439 KLLGEQ
+1439 TLLGGQ

>member
-1 MMTETLK
+1 MTPTLQK
-8 NQKALIDAG
+8 QKALLDGGFTEQEISDWQVEQRRALGDAG
-17 FSESDIASWQ
+17 F
-27 VQQRQ
+27 
-32 ALSDAGYNQAQ
+32 NQAE

-51 PLDPKPAAKAVRD
+51 PLDPKPAAKVIRE

-70 APEAVDGE
+70 AADTAEGQ

-92 FQGSITGLLK
+92 FQGSVTGLLT
-102 RGKVP
+102 RGKTP
-107 DKTLAEDAP
+107 DKALAEDAP
-116 MASRIAGSIGTLAG
+116 MASRIAGSIGALAG
-130 DIPAMVGGAILGGGN
+130 DIPAMVGGALIGGGGG
-145 PITGTAGAFA
+145 PITATAGAFA
-155 LPAGL
+155 LPAGM

-171 EATNWGE
+171 EATNWTE

-183 SGAIIETAKGYV
+183 SGAIIETAKGYI
-195 TGAATGAA
+195 TGAATGAVGKAA
-203 GKLIGAAPIASP
+203 GMLPIASP

-220 ATLSGEVATMV
+220 ATVSGEVATMV

-244 NDFIDAAVIVGGA
+244 DDFIDAAIMVGGV
-257 KGAVKTAKKLRDV
+257 KGAVKTAKKMRDV
-270 YSKAGVKPD
+270 YAKAGVKPD
-279 EFIADTERDVTI
+279 EFIADAERDVTI

-297 ENLEVPRVYGRFDSP
+297 ENLEVPRAYGNATAASESPESVKRTFQRYDMDTEDAGVVPVQVVRNADGSVSIIDLGPNGRNTEYPAAFVKDKSDEALLQYTYEPIGFQGATATGGSGKPPSPPRTPPPPDSP
-312 ESIAAETM
+312 E
-320 PPVADGM
+320 
-327 VRVFRGESTE
+327 
-337 RLDIPDWV
+337 
-345 KEGIEA
+345 EA
-351 NGSMDAE
+351 
-358 GRWWTTNPEIADWY
+358 
-372 VKDAGDHGRMVYQ
+372 
-385 DVPEEVVQSSKV
+385 
-397 SALPE
+397 
-402 VIQKFSL
+402 
-409 DPESELFL
+409 
-417 PKEFKGKG
+417 
-425 APVPAT
+425 
-431 ASGSSGGKKP
+431 
-441 PRGESVNDQIRDI
+441 RD
-454 ADELGQPYPEES
+454 
-466 PEAARAK
+466 K

-509 KKAAKDGELPTSDD
+509 KKAAKDGALPTSDD

-543 YGTFDFKTY
+543 YGTFDFKNY
-552 ENNGPSLRDILQG
+552 ENNGPSLRAILKG
-565 KVRDLPEITDAEP
+565 EVRDLPEITDAEP

-616 HWGHYERVAKELTA
+616 HWGQYERVAKELTA

-644 ISRDDYDA
+644 ISADDYAA

-715 RNAVGAAFVNMANKS
+715 RNAVGTAFVNLANNS
-730 GNPGMFMKKLPPEFK
+730 GNPGIFMKKLPPEFK

-815 SKGESEQMVARLEGK
+815 SKGESEQMVSRLEGK

-889 GKYQKYQVDKEVAE
+889 GKYQKYQVDKDVAR

-932 LSPDFMGRNMIRDQ
+932 LSPDFMGRNLSRDQ
-946 TMAFVLS
+946 IMAFVLS
-953 KGGYFPVFD
+953 KGGYLPVFD

-993 DREYLQLQLDT
+993 DREYLQMQLDT
-1004 LTEVQGVARKAWNV
+1004 LTEVQGVTRKAWNV
-1018 ATRPFEMLRITSELI
+1018 ATRPFEILRITSELI

-1069 ARIGAKTRA
+1069 ARMGAKTRA

-1105 GVTTKM
+1105 GTTTRM
-1111 MTAITLPSILLY
+1111 MAAITLPSILLY

-1136 RWQKDLFWIVFTD
+1136 RWQKDLSWIVFTD
-1149 DHIYRIP
+1149 EHIYRIP
-1156 KPHSAG
+1156 KAHSAG
-1162 IMFGSLPER
+1162 IIFGSLPER
-1171 MLEAYESDHPGAMKD
+1171 MLEAYESDNPGALKD

-1191 LSTFI
+1191 LSTFV
-1196 PNMIPTV
+1196 PNMIPTI

-1242 TAKAIGQIMGAFPG
+1242 LAKAIGQIMGAFPG
-1256 MRDRSIRDEDTFIG
+1256 MRDRSLRDEDTFIG

-1289 TGGLGMYTLQ
+1289 TGGLGQYTLQ
-1299 LADKALREAGAL
+1299 LADKALRETGVL

-1326 IKAFVVRYPSASAQ
+1326 IKAFVIRYPSASAQ
-1340 SIQDFYDDYYAKKR
+1340 SIQDFYDDYFASKR
-1354 LYDTKMALAKEG
+1354 LYDTKMMLAKEG
-1366 DIDAFERVQQIDPTA
+1366 DLDAFDKVQNIDPMA
-1381 WDEMAGIRD
+1381 WDSMAGIRD
-1390 TITDQAKLIRLIYKN
+1390 TIADQAKLIRLIYKN
-1405 PDMTPEDK
+1405 PDLTPEDK
-1413 RQIIDTTYG
+1413 RQIIDATYG

-1432 EAMRDLE
+1432 DAMRDLANI
-1439 KLLGEQ
+1439 LGEP

>member
-51 PLDPKPAAKAVRD
+51 PLDPKPAAKAIRD

-78 PKPVKDFMEALDAG
+78 PKPVKDFMDALDAG

-116 MASRIAGSIGTLAG
+116 MASRIAGSIGQLAG
-130 DIPAMVGGAILGGGN
+130 DVPAMVGGAILGGGN

-279 EFIADTERDVTI
+279 EFIADTEKDVTI

-297 ENLEVPRVYGRFDSP
+297 ENLPVPRVYGRFESP
-312 ESIAAETM
+312 ERGLVVAEE
-320 PPVADGM
+320 PAP
-327 VRVFRGESTE
+327 
-337 RLDIPDWV
+337 
-345 KEGIEA
+345 K
-351 NGSMDAE
+351 
-358 GRWWTTNPEIADWY
+358 
-372 VKDAGDHGRMVYQ
+372 
-385 DVPEEVVQSSKV
+385 
-397 SALPE
+397 
-402 VIQKFSL
+402 QK
-409 DPESELFL
+409 
-417 PKEFKGKG
+417 
-425 APVPAT
+425 T
-431 ASGSSGGKKP
+431 
-441 PRGESVNDQIRDI
+441 VNDQIKDI

-705 NTYMYLSLAE
+705 NTYTYLSLAE
-715 RNAVGAAFVNMANKS
+715 RNAVGTAFVNMANKS

-771 RATATRSSTES
+771 QSTTSKTAT
-782 KTETTGGEGAEPQ
+782 TGSEPQ

-806 LEALSARGF
+806 LEALTARGF
-815 SKGESEQMVARLEGK
+815 SAGEAEQMITRLESKGG
-830 ASGGSTTTDSRTTV
+830 ASSV

-855 YIPELNIRLPNS
+855 YVPELNVRLPNS

-962 FMRGA
+962 FIRGA

-993 DREYLQLQLDT
+993 DREYLQLQLET

-1111 MTAITLPSILLY
+1111 MAAITLPSILLY
-1123 LSNREDPRWQEIP
+1123 LNNREDPRWQEIP

-1242 TAKAIGQIMGAFPG
+1242 AAKAIGQIMGAFPG

-1299 LADKALREAGAL
+1299 LADKALREAGVL

-1317 LDTLSDLPV
+1317 LDTLADLPV

-1390 TITDQAKLIRLIYKN
+1390 TITDQAKLIRLIYKT

>member
-1 MMTETLK
+1 MTPTLQK
-8 NQKALIDAG
+8 QKALIDGGFTEQEISDWQVEQRRALGDAG
-17 FSESDIASWQ
+17 FS
-27 VQQRQ
+27 Q
-32 ALSDAGYNQAQ
+32 AE

-51 PLDPKPAAKAVRD
+51 PLDPKPAAKVIRE
-64 NIEKAI
+64 NIEQAI
-70 APEAVDGE
+70 AADTKDGQ

-92 FQGSITGLLK
+92 FQGSVTGLLT
-102 RGKVP
+102 RGKTP
-107 DKTLAEDAP
+107 DKALAEDAP
-116 MASRIAGSIGTLAG
+116 MASRIAGSIGALAG
-130 DIPAMVGGAILGGGN
+130 DVPAMIGGAILGGGN
-145 PITGTAGAFA
+145 PITSTAGAFA
-155 LPAGL
+155 LPAGM

-171 EATNWGE
+171 EATNWTE

-183 SGAIIETAKGYV
+183 SGAIIETAKGYII
-195 TGAATGAA
+195 GAATGVA
-203 GKLIGAAPIASP
+203 GKVAGMLPIASP
-215 TAKAA
+215 TAKVA
-220 ATLSGEVATMV
+220 ATLGSEVTTMV

-238 GEVPSA
+238 GEVPTA
-244 NDFIDAAVIVGGA
+244 DDFIDAAIVVGGV
-257 KGAVKTAKKLRDV
+257 KGAVKTAKKMREV

-297 ENLEVPRVYGRFDSP
+297 ENLEVPRAYGNVTAASESP
-312 ESIAAETM
+312 ESVKRTFQRYDMATEDAGVV
-320 PPVADGM
+320 PVQVVRNADGS
-327 VRVFRGESTE
+327 VSIIDLGPNGRNTE
-337 RLDIPDWV
+337 YP
-345 KEGIEA
+345 A
-351 NGSMDAE
+351 AF
-358 GRWWTTNPEIADWY
+358 
-372 VKDAGDHGRMVYQ
+372 VKDKSD
-385 DVPEEVVQSSKV
+385 E
-397 SALPE
+397 ALLQYTYEP
-402 VIQKFSL
+402 IGFQ
-409 DPESELFL
+409 
-417 PKEFKGKG
+417 G
-425 APVPAT
+425 AT
-431 ASGSSGGKKP
+431 ATGGSGKP
-441 PRGESVNDQIRDI
+441 PAPPRP
-454 ADELGQPYPEES
+454 APPAES

-473 MLSKISVRESNDKE
+473 MLSKISVREGTDKE

-495 TDLIDDLNPIREAV
+495 TDLIDDLNPIRESV
-509 KKAAKDGELPTSDD
+509 KEAAKNRELPTADD

-528 RLTRGTFGKANQFLE
+528 RLSRGTFGKANQFLE
-543 YGTFDFKTY
+543 YGTFDFNTY
-552 ENNGPSLRDILQG
+552 ENNGPSLRAILNG
-565 KVRDLPEITDAEP
+565 EVRDLPEFTQAEP

-607 VDAATQVVK
+607 VDAATVVVK
-616 HWGHYERVAKELTA
+616 HWAHYEGVAKELTA
-630 YQNRLTAYLRDAGI
+630 YQNRLTKYLRDAGI
-644 ISRDDYDA
+644 ISADDYDA

-659 YVPFFRVMDE
+659 YVPFFRVMD
-669 DVGGAG
+669 DDAGAG
-675 LGRGVKTKNP
+675 LGRGVKTRNP
-685 IKSIKGSERNIIDP
+685 MKSIKGSERDIIDP
-699 IESIIK
+699 IESVIK

-715 RNAVGAAFVNMANKS
+715 RNAVGRAFIRMAEKS
-730 GNPGMFMKKLPPEFK
+730 GNMEMFAKKLPQELK

-753 IRALFDEFVTIRK
+753 IRALFDEFVKIRK

-771 RATATRSSTES
+771 RVATTRQSTES
-782 KTETTGGEGAEPQ
+782 KTETIGGESGEPQ

-830 ASGGSTTTDSRTTV
+830 ASGGSTTTDSKTTV

-876 TPLKDNEIAVFEN
+876 TPLKDNEIAVFRN
-889 GKYQKYQVDKEVAE
+889 GKYEKYQVDKDVAR
-903 AFNAADSQTAGLLT
+903 AFNAADSQTAGLLIKT
-917 KILAIP
+917 LAIP

-967 FSLAKKDADFQ
+967 FSLAKKDQDFQ

-993 DREYLQLQLDT
+993 DREYLQMQLDT
-1004 LTEVQGVARKAWNV
+1004 LTEVQGVTRKAWNV
-1018 ATRPFEMLRITSELI
+1018 ATRPFEILRITSELI

-1069 ARIGAKTRA
+1069 ARMGAKTRA

-1105 GVTTKM
+1105 GTTTRM
-1111 MTAITLPSILLY
+1111 MAAITLPSILLY
-1123 LSNREDPRWQEIP
+1123 LSNRDDPRWKEIP
-1136 RWQKDLFWIVFTD
+1136 RWQKDLFWIVLTD

-1171 MLEAYESDHPGAMKD
+1171 MLEAYESDNPGALKD

-1191 LSTFI
+1191 LSTFV

-1203 AAPIVDQFANRSLFT
+1203 AAPVVDQFANRSLFT

-1289 TGGLGMYTLQ
+1289 TGGLGQYVLQ
-1299 LADKALREAGAL
+1299 LADKALREADVL

-1326 IKAFVVRYPSASAQ
+1326 IKAFVIRYPSASAQ
-1340 SIQDFYDDYYAKKR
+1340 SIQDFYDDYFASKR
-1354 LYDTKMALAKEG
+1354 LYDTKMMLAKEG
-1366 DIDAFERVQQIDPTA
+1366 DLDAFDKVQNIDPMA
-1381 WDEMAGIRD
+1381 WDSMAGIRD
-1390 TITDQAKLIRLIYKN
+1390 TIADQAKLIRLIYKN
-1405 PDMTPEDK
+1405 PDLTPEDK
-1413 RQIIDTTYG
+1413 RQIIDATYG

-1432 EAMRDLE
+1432 DAMRDLANI
-1439 KLLGEQ
+1439 LGEP

>member
-8 NQKALIDAG
+8 NQKVLIDAG

-27 VQQRQ
+27 AEQRR

-70 APEAVDGE
+70 APEAADGE

-116 MASRIAGSIGTLAG
+116 MASRIAGSIGQLAG
-130 DIPAMVGGAILGGGN
+130 DVPAMVGGAILGGGN

-279 EFIADTERDVTI
+279 EFIADTEKDVTI
-291 GQDFVA
+291 GQDFIA
-297 ENLEVPRVYGRFDSP
+297 ENLPVPRVYGRFESP
-312 ESIAAETM
+312 ERGLVVAEE
-320 PPVADGM
+320 PAP
-327 VRVFRGESTE
+327 
-337 RLDIPDWV
+337 
-345 KEGIEA
+345 K
-351 NGSMDAE
+351 
-358 GRWWTTNPEIADWY
+358 
-372 VKDAGDHGRMVYQ
+372 
-385 DVPEEVVQSSKV
+385 
-397 SALPE
+397 
-402 VIQKFSL
+402 QK
-409 DPESELFL
+409 
-417 PKEFKGKG
+417 
-425 APVPAT
+425 T
-431 ASGSSGGKKP
+431 
-441 PRGESVNDQIRDI
+441 VNDQIKDI

-543 YGTFDFKTY
+543 YGTFDFETY

-715 RNAVGAAFVNMANKS
+715 RNAVGTAFVNMANKS

-782 KTETTGGEGAEPQ
+782 KTETTGWEDAGPQ

-1041 FKRVSGGLTEK
+1041 FKKVSGGLTEK

-1111 MTAITLPSILLY
+1111 MAAITLPSILLY
-1123 LSNREDPRWQEIP
+1123 LNNREDPRWQEIP

-1289 TGGLGMYTLQ
+1289 TGGLGQYTLQ

-1317 LDTLSDLPV
+1317 LNTLSDLPV
-1326 IKAFVVRYPSASAQ
+1326 IKAFVIRYPSASAQ
-1340 SIQDFYDDYYAKKR
+1340 SIQDFYDAYFADKR
-1354 LYDTKMALAKEG
+1354 LYDTKMEQANQG
-1366 DIDAFERVQQIDPTA
+1366 DADAFKRVQQIEA
-1381 WDEMAGIRD
+1381 GKWDEMAGIRD
-1390 TITDQAKLIRLIYKN
+1390 TITDQARLIQMIYKN
-1405 PDMTPEDK
+1405 PKLTPDDK
-1413 RQIIDTTYG
+1413 RQIIDSAYG
-1422 RMIEL
+1422 RMIKF
-1427 AKVGN
+1427 AKIGN
-1432 EAMRDLE
+1432 DAMRDIE
-1439 KLLGEQ
+1439 HILGEP

>member
-1 MMTETLK
+1 MTPTLQK
-8 NQKALIDAG
+8 QKALIDGG
-17 FSESDIASWQ
+17 FNEQEIAAWQ

-32 ALSDAGYNQAQ
+32 ALSDAGFNQAE
-43 IDTEFGEP
+43 IDTEFGDP

-116 MASRIAGSIGTLAG
+116 MASRIAGSIGQLAG
-130 DIPAMVGGAILGGGN
+130 DVPAMVGGALLGGAN

-171 EATNWGE
+171 EATNWGD

-215 TAKAA
+215 TAKTA

-231 TVGKALE
+231 TVSKALE

-244 NDFIDAAVIVGGA
+244 NDFIDAAVIVAGA

-279 EFIADTERDVTI
+279 EFIADTEKDVTI
-291 GQDFVA
+291 GQDFIA
-297 ENLEVPRVYGRFDSP
+297 ENLPVPRVYGRFESP
-312 ESIAAETM
+312 ERGLVVAEE
-320 PPVADGM
+320 PAP
-327 VRVFRGESTE
+327 
-337 RLDIPDWV
+337 
-345 KEGIEA
+345 K
-351 NGSMDAE
+351 
-358 GRWWTTNPEIADWY
+358 
-372 VKDAGDHGRMVYQ
+372 
-385 DVPEEVVQSSKV
+385 
-397 SALPE
+397 
-402 VIQKFSL
+402 QK
-409 DPESELFL
+409 
-417 PKEFKGKG
+417 
-425 APVPAT
+425 T
-431 ASGSSGGKKP
+431 
-441 PRGESVNDQIRDI
+441 VNDQIKDI

-473 MLSKISVRESNDKE
+473 MLSKISVGERNDKE

-705 NTYMYLSLAE
+705 NTYVYLSLAE
-715 RNAVGAAFVNMANKS
+715 RNAVGTAFVNMANKS

-932 LSPDFMGRNMIRDQ
+932 LSPDFMGRNLIRDQ

-1004 LTEVQGVARKAWNV
+1004 LTEVQGVTRKAWNV

-1111 MTAITLPSILLY
+1111 MAAITLPSILLY
-1123 LSNREDPRWQEIP
+1123 LNNREDPRWQEIP

-1354 LYDTKMALAKEG
+1354 LYDTKLALAKEG

-1381 WDEMAGIRD
+1381 WDGMAGIRD